1 MGYSAEVRK
10 KSIDI
15 IKERKLSA
23 EREADFR
30 RDKIFTEIPEAA
42 EYERKIAS
50 FAIKA
55 GRAVLSGGDVKT
67 ELEKLKAESLK
78 LQAEYETLLN
88 SRGYSSKDTEPVYNC
103 KKCNDT
109 GYIEKDNR
117 TVMCDCLKKVMV
129 ETACAEL
136 NKNSP
141 LSLCTFEDFDL
152 DYYSKEKNPDYPRS
166 SYEQM
171 STILSYCKRYAE
183 TFNIDSESVFM
194 NGMTG
199 LGKTHLS
206 LAIANEV
213 IKRGFGVIYVS
224 APTII
229 SQLEKEQFSRNKEN
243 NNIEQTLTQC
253 DLLIVDDLGTE
264 FTTQFSSK
272 ALYNLFNSRLLLRK
286 PVIIN
291 TNLKLDKIQDIYTE
305 RFVSRIIG
313 EAHRLDFF
321 GKDVR
326 LLKGKK

>member
-15 IKERKLSA
+15 IKERKLTA
-23 EREADFR
+23 ERQADYR
-30 RDKIFTEIPEAA
+30 KEKIFSEIPEA
-42 EYERKIAS
+42 EQYERDIAS
-50 FAIKA
+50 CAIKA
-55 GRAVLSGGDVKT
+55 GRAVFRGGDVKA
-67 ELEKLKAESLK
+67 ELEKLKNESLK
-78 LQAEYETLLN
+78 LQAELDTLLK
-88 SRGYSSKDTEPVYNC
+88 SKGYTPKDLEPFYTC
-103 KKCNDT
+103 EKCSDT

-117 TVMCDCLKKVMV
+117 TVMCACLKKVMV

-141 LSLCTFEDFDL
+141 LSLCRFEDFSL
-152 DYYSKEKNPDYPRS
+152 DYYSKEKSPEYPRS

-171 STILSYCKRYAE
+171 CNILEYCKRYA
-183 TFNIDSESVFM
+183 TSFTPKSESVFM
-194 NGMTG
+194 NGKTG

-213 IKRGFGVIYVS
+213 IQRGFGVIYVS
-224 APTII
+224 APTVI
-229 SQLEKEQFSRNKEN
+229 SKLEKEQFSRNKEDN
-243 NNIEQTLTQC
+243 NTEQTLTEC

-272 ALYNLFNSRLLLRK
+272 ALYNLFNSRLLLGK
-286 PVIIN
+286 PIIIN
-291 TNLKLDKIQDIYTE
+291 TNLTLKELEDTYTQ

-321 GKDVR
+321 GRDVR
-326 LLKGKK
+326 LLKN

>member
-1 MGYSAEVRK
+1 MGYSSEVRK

-15 IKERKLSA
+15 IKERKLFA

-30 RDKIFTEIPEAA
+30 RDKIFSEIPKAA
-42 EYERKIAS
+42 DYERDIAS
-50 FAIKA
+50 CAIKA
-55 GRAVLSGGDVKT
+55 GRAVLRGGDVKS
-67 ELEKLKAESLK
+67 ELEKLKNESLK
-78 LQAEYETLLN
+78 LQAEYENLL
-88 SRGYSSKDTEPVYNC
+88 SGKGYSSKDLEPDYYC
-103 KKCNDT
+103 DKCGDT

-117 TVMCDCLKKVMV
+117 TVMCSCLKQVMV

-141 LSLCTFEDFDL
+141 LKLCTFEDFDL
-152 DYYSKEKNPDYPRS
+152 KYYSKEVSEKYPRS
-166 SYEQM
+166 PYEQM
-171 STILSYCKRYAE
+171 KNILEYCKSYAE
-183 TFNIDSESVFM
+183 HFNLNSKSVFM

-224 APTII
+224 APTMVAK
-229 SQLEKEQFSRNKEN
+229 LEKEQFSRNKEN
-243 NNIEQTLTQC
+243 ADTERTLTEC

-272 ALYNLFNSRLLLRK
+272 AVYNLFNSRLLLGK
-286 PVIIN
+286 PIIIN
-291 TNLKLDKIQDIYTE
+291 TNLALDKLEKIYTE

-326 LLKGKK
+326 LMKR

>member
-1 MGYSAEVRK
+1 MGYSSEVRK

-23 EREADFR
+23 ERKADFK
-30 RDKIFTEIPEAA
+30 RDKIFSVIPEAA

-50 FAIKA
+50 CAIKA
-55 GRAVLSGGDVKT
+55 GRAVIRGGDVKS
-67 ELEKLKAESLK
+67 ELEKLKNESLK

-88 SRGYSSKDTEPVYNC
+88 SKGYSTKDTEPDYYC
-103 KKCNDT
+103 KECNDT
-109 GYIEKDNR
+109 GFIEKDNR
-117 TVMCDCLKKVMV
+117 TVMCSCLKKVMV

-152 DYYSKEKNPDYPRS
+152 KYYSKEKNPDYPRS

-171 STILSYCKRYAE
+171 NNIFEYCKNYAE
-183 TFNIDSESVFM
+183 KFRPDSESIFM

-213 IKRGFGVIYVS
+213 IKRGYGVIYVS
-224 APTII
+224 APII
-229 SQLEKEQFSRNKEN
+229 VSKLEKEQFSRNKEN
-243 NNIEQTLTQC
+243 NNTEQTLTEC

-264 FTTQFSSK
+264 FSTQFSSK
-272 ALYNLFNSRLLLRK
+272 ALYNLFNSRLLLGK
-286 PVIIN
+286 PIIIN
-291 TNLKLDKIQDIYTE
+291 TNLNLAELEKLYTQ

-313 EAHRLDFF
+313 EARRLDFF
-321 GKDVR
+321 GEDVR
-326 LLKGKK
+326 LKKK

>member
-15 IKERKLSA
+15 IKERKLTA
-23 EREADFR
+23 ERNSDFKR
-30 RDKIFTEIPEAA
+30 EKIFGEIPEAY
-42 EYERKIAS
+42 EYEKRIADC
-50 FAIKA
+50 AIKA
-55 GRAVLSGGDVKT
+55 GKAVVRGNDVKS
-67 ELEKLKAESLK
+67 ELENLKNESLK
-78 LQAEYETLLN
+78 LQAEYETLLKN
-88 SRGYSSKDTEPVYNC
+88 NGYSTEDTEPDYTC
-103 KKCNDT
+103 KECGDT

-117 TVMCDCLKKVMV
+117 TVMCSCLKAVMT

-141 LSLCTFEDFDL
+141 LKLCTFEDFDL
-152 DYYSKEKNPDYPRS
+152 NYYSKAKDTKYPRS
-166 SYEQM
+166 SYEQL
-171 STILSYCKRYAE
+171 SVILDYCKKYAAGF
-183 TFNIDSESVFM
+183 TPRSESIFM

-213 IKRGFGVIYVS
+213 INRGYGVIY
-224 APTII
+224 I
-229 SQLEKEQFSRNKEN
+229 SSPNLISKLEKEQFSRDKEN
-243 NNIEQTLTQC
+243 NNFEQTLIDC

-272 ALYNLFNSRLLLRK
+272 AVYNLINSRLLLGK

-291 TNLKLDKIQDIYTE
+291 TNLNLAELQEIYSQ

-313 EAHRLDFF
+313 DAHRLDFF
-321 GKDVR
+321 GEDVR
-326 LLKGKK
+326 IKKGK

>member
-1 MGYSAEVRK
+1 MGYSYEVRK

-15 IKERKLSA
+15 IKERKLTA
-23 EREADFR
+23 ERQADYR
-30 RDKIFTEIPEAA
+30 RDKIFNEIPEAS

-50 FAIKA
+50 CAIKA
-55 GRAVLSGGDVKT
+55 GRAVLGGGDVKT
-67 ELEKLKAESLK
+67 ELENLKIESLK
-78 LQAEYETLLN
+78 LQAEYETLLH
-88 SRGYSSKDTEPVYNC
+88 SKGYSSKDLEPFYTC
-103 KKCNDT
+103 EKCGDT

-117 TVMCDCLKKVMV
+117 TVLCDCLKSVMV

-141 LSLCTFEDFDL
+141 LSLCTFEDFNL
-152 DYYSKEKNPDYPRS
+152 DFYSKEKYPDYPRS
-166 SYEQM
+166 SYDQM
-171 STILSYCKRYAE
+171 TRIFDYCKHYASSF
-183 TFNIDSESVFM
+183 TTKSESVFM

-224 APTII
+224 APTIV
-229 SQLEKEQFSRNKEN
+229 SKLEKEQFSRNKEN
-243 NNIEQTLTQC
+243 NNTEQTLIDC

-272 ALYNLFNSRLLLRK
+272 ALYNLFNSRLLLGK
-286 PVIIN
+286 PIIIN
-291 TNLKLDKIQDIYTE
+291 TNLNLKELENTYSS

-321 GKDVR
+321 GRDVR
-326 LLKGKK
+326 LLKSK